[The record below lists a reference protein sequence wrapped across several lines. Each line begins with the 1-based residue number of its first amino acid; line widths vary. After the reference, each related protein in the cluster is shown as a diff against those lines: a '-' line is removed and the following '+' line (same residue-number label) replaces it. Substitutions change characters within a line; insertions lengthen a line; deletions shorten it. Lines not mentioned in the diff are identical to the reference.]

1 MAAAVVEGVP
11 GEAGGTF
18 VLPLRLGPP
27 CPSAPEAAAAA
38 ASGSTGIRLCIIKI
52 CSVSSGK
59 KHRNRELTPFQV
71 QFCLS
76 HCTRSMFFYEQ
87 PLLITSFCFR
97 RMKTVIWF
105 THRLSWAPGFYP
117 SDCRDSLIASSISVT
132 SKLLPN
138 TLQASI

>member
-1 MAAAVVEGVP
+1 MAVEG
-11 GEAGGTF
+11 AF
-18 VLPLRLGPP
+18 ALPLRLGPA
-27 CPSAPEAAAAA
+27 CPSAPEAAA
-38 ASGSTGIRLCIIKI
+38 ASGSTGIRLCVVKI

-76 HCTRSMFFYEQ
+76 HCTRTMVFMQ
-87 PLLITSFCFR
+87 QALLITSFCFR
-97 RMKTVIWF
+97 CIKTVMLF
-105 THRLSWAPGFYP
+105 THHLSWPPGFYP
-117 SDCRDSLIASSISVT
+117 SDCRDNLIASSISVT

>member
-18 VLPLRLGPP
+18 ALPLRLGPA
-27 CPSAPEAAAAA
+27 CPSASEAAAA
-38 ASGSTGIRLCIIKI
+38 ASGSTGIRLCVVKI

-76 HCTRSMFFYEQ
+76 HCTRAIVFMQQ

-97 RMKTVIWF
+97 RIKTVIWF
-105 THRLSWAPGFYP
+105 THCLSWAPGFYP

-132 SKLLPN
+132 NKLLPN